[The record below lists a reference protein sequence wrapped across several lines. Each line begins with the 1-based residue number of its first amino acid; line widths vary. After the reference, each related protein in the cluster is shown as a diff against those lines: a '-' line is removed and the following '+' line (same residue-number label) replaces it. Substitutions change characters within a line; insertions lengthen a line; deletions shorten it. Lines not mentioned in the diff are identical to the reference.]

1 MVTVHNKLRSVH
13 FSPPIQS
20 NDEMSLEA
28 KKLALSLASEKD
40 LRHSLPSER
49 PNQGESLAMG
59 CTTASGPG
67 ISATEAINKWYLNNI
82 NIYFVIY
89 LFMCSV

>member
-1 MVTVHNKLRSVH
+1 
-13 FSPPIQS
+13 
-20 NDEMSLEA
+20 MSLEA
-28 KKLALSLASEKD
+28 KKLALTLASEKD

-67 ISATEAINKWYLNNI
+67 ISAAEAIKKWYLNM
-82 NIYFVIY
+82 Y
-89 LFMCSV
+89 LFCICSVSNEY